1 MNSETLK
8 DFYPPIEPYNH
19 FMLSVSDLHTLYV
32 EECGNPDGKPI
43 IFLHGG
49 PGAGSG
55 PDHRRFF
62 DPKYYR
68 IIVFDQRG
76 CGRSLPFAELKENT
90 TWDLVSDIEKIRL
103 KLNIKS
109 WKVFGG
115 SWGSTLAL
123 SYAIKYSEHVEAL
136 ILRGIFLCR
145 PSELKWFYQ
154 QGADQLFADLWEEY
168 CNFIPEN
175 ERHDFISAYY
185 KRLTGL
191 DEKQKLEA
199 ARIWTQWEI
208 GTSCLEVKKSSV
220 DEYEDPKKN
229 LPFARI
235 ESHYFVNKAFF
246 KTDNFIL
253 DNINQIKH
261 IPCVIVQG
269 RYDVVCPMTS
279 AWQLHKNWPSSVL
292 KIVSNAGHS
301 AMEAGIRS
309 ELIKATDFFKA

>member
-1 MNSETLK
+1 MSSDTLK

-19 FMLSVSDLHTLYV
+19 FMLQVSDVHNLYV

-43 IFLHGG
+43 VFLHGG
-49 PGAGSG
+49 PGAGCG
-55 PDHRRFF
+55 PGHRRFF
-62 DPKYYR
+62 DPKQYR

-90 TWDLVSDIEKIRL
+90 TWDLVSDIEKIREKL
-103 KLNIKS
+103 KIKS

-123 SYAIKYSEHVEAL
+123 SYAIKHPKHVEAL

-154 QGADQLFADLWEEY
+154 QGADQLFADQWEEY
-168 CNFIPEN
+168 HNFIPES

-185 KRLTGL
+185 KRLTGQ

-246 KTDNFIL
+246 SSDNFIL

-269 RYDVVCPMTS
+269 RYDVVCPMIS
-279 AWQLHKNWPSSVL
+279 AWELHKKWPGSIL
-292 KIVSNAGHS
+292 KIVPNAGHS
-301 AMEAGIRS
+301 AMEPGIRS
-309 ELIKATDFFKA
+309 ELIKATDFFRE